1 MLGEKNQKAT
11 IRKNIQ
17 IMIKSKS
24 VIFQRKHRIY
34 FLPNPLLNDHIL
46 HEHGLA
52 IKKMS
57 LKIRHPKPLMFRS
70 LSSIYPIGIATVYM
84 RAIFLTLEVN
94 SRMFLNNSE

>member
-52 IKKMS
+52 IKK
-57 LKIRHPKPLMFRS
+57 KC
-70 LSSIYPIGIATVYM
+70 LSKLGTP
-84 RAIFLTLEVN
+84 N
-94 SRMFLNNSE
+94 P